1 LALVPEKEESMRHAW
16 RTPTAL
22 ALAALTL
29 VAPFGGAG
37 RAQTGSC
44 PNPTAPEMDLRDGYF
59 VNLEEGPVH
68 PLELTADGRELWA
81 VNIPD
86 ASVVVFDAT
95 VPTLLKQKALVKV
108 GLGPV
113 SVRRRPVA
121 SGPTKEMW
129 VVCQSS
135 NAVFI
140 LDAATKRLIDSIRL
154 AHEPAGLV
162 FDAAG
167 ARAWVTLG
175 ASNQVAEVNAATRTV
190 TSTLDFA
197 THFPDPTSAAI
208 HAEEPRA
215 LLLDGSTLLA
225 LSFESGNGTFGLNGL
240 LFPNTVDDLW
250 GYYGSGASPVPPPDR
265 DVLRLP
271 LAGGTPANS
280 VALWRAGSIN
290 FDLQKDNAGE
300 IWVSNVD
307 FNNTLVGEF
316 KFPSQLIARHR
327 LTHAPPLAPG
337 APAPTAPPPS
347 VDLNTAVLA
356 SLKSAGYAC
365 SMPNEM
371 AFSAAFDTLYVAC
384 YETHN
389 VAVVDLSGPS
399 PLVVSELRGL
409 VGMPRPQNVGVRGL
423 ALHET
428 AGVLYAYSR
437 DSRVQSYAVPAA
449 AGAVNTPLQTLA
461 IGFDI
466 TPRKVLEGR
475 FHNINALR
483 AASKVQS
490 CNTCHVDGHLD
501 RLAWDLSDKT
511 GDLPAN
517 PLGRVSKE
525 TKVTMS
531 LRGIEETAPFH
542 WRGDRAD
549 LAAFNPAFQGL
560 LGATQL
566 SPSEMAAFSDFVFSL
581 SYPANPRQALDRKL
595 SPQALAGLAA
605 FRCPSAHAVSFDSD
619 PTNPPAGVS
628 CQSCHGMAGGSA
640 TNNQVNNDIAGLL
653 AEDATQLRGLFDKD
667 SDIVDYSAYLPAHLQ
682 FMPATLWGFASS
694 GFVDT
699 VADFVNI
706 GVFNLIS
713 QTERD
718 DIVKFLNEFDSG
730 MPPAAAYAWT
740 LTQANSGAPSPP
752 SLTLLKPQ
760 ADLFNIDL
768 IVRGWQTVS
777 GVTRNIG
784 LLYDPATNT
793 YLPDTTALGPQTY
806 ATLVARAAAGRAVYA
821 FIGVPR
827 RSGARLALD
836 QEMDAARDGDEAAAG
851 AVVGRADTDADGFPD
866 GYEMRLGSLP
876 GSAASLPPAE
886 AVAPAFLPAPPQVSW
901 VNGTL
906 AKVRWTTDEESTSRI
921 EAHPPGLVGVPL
933 AVREDIQLKKEHVLV
948 LRGLQPGQTYDLHVK
963 STDPAASG
971 NTGTFVIPNVAV
983 APPDFRSMRIA
994 QTTLTAAPALPGNP
1008 VQLTA
1013 TFQLVDETGA
1023 AIPNGATVTFN
1034 QVEWIPG
1041 TGNSGAS
1048 PQARTTGTSVGGIAS
1063 LTFTSHNL
1071 AGAGGKVEVHATG
1084 ASDPTSHKL
1093 YFHPLDGQFAFWA
1106 QTALP

>member
-1 LALVPEKEESMRHAW
+1 MRHAW

-29 VAPFGGAG
+29 FAPAGGVG
-37 RAQTGSC
+37 RAQPGSC

-68 PLELTADGRELWA
+68 PLELSADGKELWA

-95 VPTLLKQKALVKV
+95 IPTQLKQKAVVKV

-113 SVRRRPVA
+113 TVRRRPGDA
-121 SGPTKEMW
+121 NSEMW

-135 NAVFI
+135 NAVFVI
-140 LDAATKRLIDSIRL
+140 DSVTKRLKDSIRL
-154 AHEPAGLV
+154 THEPAGLV
-162 FDAAG
+162 FDKTG

-175 ASNQVAEVNAATRTV
+175 ATNQVAEVNAATRTL
-190 TSTLDFA
+190 TTTLEFA
-197 THFPDPTSAAI
+197 TTFPDPTSAAI

-215 LLLDGSTLLA
+215 LLLDGSDLFV

-250 GYYGSGASPVPPPDR
+250 GYYGSGVSPVPPPDR
-265 DVLRLP
+265 DVLRLTVP
-271 LAGGTPANS
+271 GGPPAAT

-290 FDLQKDNAGE
+290 FDLQKDDAGE
-300 IWVSNVD
+300 LWVSNVD
-307 FNNTLVGEF
+307 YNNTLVGEHQ
-316 KFPSQLIARHR
+316 FPAQLIARHR
-327 LTHAPPLAPG
+327 VTHAPPLAPG
-337 APAPTAPPPS
+337 TPAPTVPPAS

-356 SLKSAGYAC
+356 GLKSAGYAC
-365 SMPNEM
+365 AMPNEM
-371 AFSAAFDTLYVAC
+371 AFSADFDTLYVAC

-409 VGMPRPQNVGVRGL
+409 VGLPRPQNVGVRGL
-423 ALHET
+423 ALDEA
-428 AGVLYAYSR
+428 AGVLFTYSR
-437 DSRVQSYAVPAA
+437 DSRVQSYAVPAV
-449 AGAVNTPLQTLA
+449 AGAVNTPLQTVA
-461 IGFDI
+461 VGFDI

-490 CNTCHVDGHLD
+490 CNTCHIDGHLD

-511 GDLPAN
+511 GDLTVAA

-525 TKVTMS
+525 TKVTMT

-542 WRGDRAD
+542 WQGDRAD
-549 LAAFNPAFQGL
+549 LTAFNPAFQGL
-560 LGATQL
+560 LGAPQL
-566 SPSEMAAFSDFVFSL
+566 SASEMAAFSDFVFTL
-581 SYPANPRQALDRKL
+581 SYPANPRQPLDRTITDAAQ
-595 SPQALAGLAA
+595 PGLAA
-605 FRCPSAHAVSFDSD
+605 FKCLPAHDVSFDTD
-619 PTNPPAGVS
+619 VTNPPVGVS
-628 CQSCHGMAGGSA
+628 CQSCHGMAGGSG
-640 TNNQVNNDIAGLL
+640 TNNQVNNDIVGLL
-653 AEDATQLRGLFDKD
+653 AEDGTQLRGLFDKE

-706 GVFNLIS
+706 GVFNLIT
-713 QTERD
+713 QAQRD
-718 DIVKFLNEFDSG
+718 DIVKFLDEFDTG

-740 LTQANSGAPSPP
+740 LKQANAGAPSPP

-760 ADLFNIDL
+760 ADLGNIDL
-768 IVRGWQTVS
+768 IVRGWQSVS

-793 YLPDTTALGPQTY
+793 YLPDTTALGSQTY
-806 ATLVARAAAGRAVYA
+806 ANLVARAAAGRAVYA

-827 RSGARLALD
+827 RSGTRLAID
-836 QEMDAARDGDEAAAG
+836 QEMDWARDGDEAAAG
-851 AVVGRADTDADGFPD
+851 AVVGRADSDSDGFPD

-876 GSAASLPPAE
+876 GAGGSLPPAE
-886 AVAPAFLPAPPQVSW
+886 AVAPGFLPAPPQVSW
-901 VNGTL
+901 VNGSL
-906 AKVRWTTDEESTSRI
+906 AKVRWTTDEESTSRV
-921 EAHPPGLVGVPL
+921 EVHPAGLVGVPL
-933 AVREDIQLKKEHVLV
+933 AVREDIQFKQEHVLV
-948 LRGLQPGQTYDLHVK
+948 VRGLQPGTYDFHVK
-963 STDPAASG
+963 STDPAAAG
-971 NTGTFVIPNVAV
+971 NTGTAVIPNVVV
-983 APPDFRSMRIA
+983 APPDFQSVRVA

-1023 AIPNGATVTFN
+1023 AIANGATVTFN

-1041 TGNSGAS
+1041 AGNSGAS
-1048 PQARTTGTSVGGIAS
+1048 PQSRTTNPSVGGIAS
-1063 LTFTSHNL
+1063 LTFTAHHL
-1071 AGAGGKVEVHATG
+1071 AGAGAKAEVHAT
-1084 ASDPTSHKL
+1084 AVTEPTTNRL
-1093 YFHPLDGQFAFWA
+1093 YFHPLDGQFGFWA